1 MSVGLSVGAG
11 LAIAG
16 GIGAAA
22 SVGSAVIGAHAAGNA
37 ADKQIAAAGTIQ
49 NLAEQQKIAS
59 DSSYGDILLRE
70 PQLINDAAQ
79 SAKDD
84 ASRGVGD
91 ASVILNNQLLQANTA
106 AQAQHNAAR
115 GLLQPYEN
123 AGNFGL
129 QGAQAA
135 AGAPAFTADNFKQ
148 LDPGFD
154 FRMQQAT
161 KALQQSAIA
170 KGSGLSGA
178 TLKALDRYSQD
189 YGSSE
194 FGNAFNRY
202 QSANQQRYAQMMGLV
217 NVGQTAT
224 GQEINSGENLVNQG
238 MQAGQ
243 LFATPQ
249 AQNAVN
255 LGVHTGDI
263 SMNSAQF
270 NANQEFAVRQAQ
282 QNARLAA
289 LGIQGNA
296 ITGGANAAAAGTVGA
311 ANAWSGGLQTA
322 GNDITQAIILGN
334 LFKQPTVAPS
344 TVANLPISGPG
355 TIPSP
360 YAYSLQSGGQ
370 FAGGV

>member
-1 MSVGLSVGAG
+1 MSVGLSIGAG

-22 SVGSAVIGAHAAGNA
+22 SIGSAAIGAHAAGSA

-59 DSSYGDILLRE
+59 DSSYGDILLHE

-84 ASRGVGD
+84 ATRGVGD
-91 ASVILNNQLLQANTA
+91 ATVILNNQLQQANA
-106 AQAQHNAAR
+106 NSIAEHNKAT
-115 GLLQPYEN
+115 GLLQPYEA
-123 AGNFGL
+123 AGTFGL

-135 AGAPAFTADNFKQ
+135 ASAPAFTADNFKQ

-170 KGSGLSGA
+170 KGAGLSGA

-202 QSANQQRYAQMMGLV
+202 QQANAQRYGQFMGLA
-217 NVGQTAT
+217 NIGQTAT
-224 GQEINSGENLVNQG
+224 GQDINAGQNFVQQG
-238 MQAGQ
+238 QQAGQ

-311 ANAWSGGLQTA
+311 ANAWSGGLQSAT
-322 GNDITQAIILGN
+322 GDITQAIILGN
-334 LFKQPTVAPS
+334 LFKSPTIAPS
-344 TVANLPISGPG
+344 TVGNLPISGPG

-370 FAGGV
+370 LGGV

>member
-1 MSVGLSVGAG
+1 MSVGVTTALV
-11 LAIAG
+11 LG
-16 GIGAAA
+16 GIGAA
-22 SVGSAVIGAHAAGNA
+22 GSIGAAAIGAHAAGNA

-49 NLAEQQKIAS
+49 GLAEQQKIAS

-106 AQAQHNAAR
+106 SQAQYNATR

-123 AGNFGL
+123 AGTFGL

-311 ANAWSGGLQTA
+311 ANAWAGGLQSGA
-322 GNDITQAIILGN
+322 NDITQAIMLQN
-334 LFKQPTVAPS
+334 LFKSPMSSIPNPAVQSMAP
-344 TVANLPISGPG
+344 PPM
-355 TIPSP
+355 PP
-360 YAYSLQSGGQ
+360 YAYTLQSGGQ
-370 FAGGV
+370 TGAM